1 MFPGSLVAIVTP
13 FNSKDHVDRL
23 ALEQFVDWQIHEGTE
38 GIVCCGTTG
47 EGTLLNDKERALVI
61 ETCVAVADSR
71 VPVLAGT
78 GAMSTRETVR
88 LTEQAAEL
96 GVDGCLVVTPYY
108 VRPSQEGLRAHYKQV
123 MKVGVPIVGYNN
135 PGRAGVKLESGMG
148 LTAVK
153 DSGPVQKWSVPLICG
168 EDGQLLESVRAG
180 AIGAISVIGNII
192 PRQWRLLVD
201 LALQGEWV
209 EAEVRMKQYQELLGA
224 LYQATNPQCVKALLN
239 WMGKMASP
247 LRMPLVM
254 PSAAV
259 QERLRQTL
267 LQLCLPLHRYG
278 SRLERR

>member
-13 FNSKDHVDRL
+13 FNGKEHVDRL
-23 ALEQFVDWQIHEGTE
+23 ALEQFIDWQIHEGTE

-47 EGTLLNDKERALVI
+47 EGTLLSDKERALVI
-61 ETCVAVADSR
+61 ETCVAVADKR

-78 GAMSTRETVR
+78 GAMSTKETVR

-108 VRPSQEGLRAHYKQV
+108 VRPSQEGLRLHYQEV

-135 PGRAGVKLESGMG
+135 PSRAGVKLESGMG
-148 LTAVK
+148 LAAVK

-180 AIGAISVIGNII
+180 AIGAISVIGNVI

-209 EAEVRMKQYQELLGA
+209 EAEARMAQYQELLGA
-224 LYQATNPQCVKALLN
+224 LYQTTNPQCVKALLN
-239 WMGKMASP
+239 WMGKMTSP

-254 PSAAV
+254 PPPAV
-259 QERLRQTL
+259 EARLYLAFVRQF
-267 LQLCLPLHRYG
+267 LPTFKRVRQ
-278 SRLERR
+278 SV